1 MPDTTDMLKI
11 LFATPEC
18 APWIKTG
25 GLGDVSGALPRAL
38 AALGHD
44 VKVLMPLY
52 APLKKLTARATRGV
66 AIEAHGPW
74 PASRLVCWRPKGVPF
89 ELLLLDCPEL
99 FQHAGGPYEDSGDNA
114 RRFGW
119 FSRVAALLASGA
131 SPWPNWQPDLLHC
144 NDWPTG
150 LAPAWL
156 RILPEPRARSV
167 FTIHNLAFQGLFPPH
182 RAGELAIPPE
192 WLTPQGIEYW
202 GQLSY
207 LKAGIHE
214 ADAVTTVSPTYAR
227 EIQQEP
233 LGCGFD
239 GILRSRA
246 HRLHGILNGIDT
258 TVWNP
263 ATDEHLPMR
272 YSADK
277 LHGKSLNKQALQE
290 RSGLRTD
297 ERAPLFGMVSRLTHQ
312 KGVDLVL
319 DNLDWLV
326 QQGAQVVVLGKGDTE
341 LEQRL
346 QAAAG
351 QRAGQVSVQLGFDE
365 ALAHLIEAGADAYL
379 MPSRF
384 EPCGLNQ
391 MYSLAYGTL
400 PVARATG
407 GLADTIV
414 DLTVR
419 PEAGTG
425 FLFEEPTAGAL
436 QAALQRALDA
446 WRTPTLWQTMQQRG
460 MRQTFGWSDS
470 ALRYEA
476 LYRSLR

>member
-1 MPDTTDMLKI
+1 MPETTSPLKI

-38 AALGHD
+38 AARGHD

-52 APLKKLTARATRGV
+52 ASLRKPTARATRS
-66 AIEAHGPW
+66 IRLEANGPW
-74 PASRLVCWRPKGVPF
+74 PASRLVCWRPKSVPF
-89 ELLLLDCPEL
+89 DLLLLDCPEL
-99 FQHAGGPYEDSGDNA
+99 FQHTGGPYDEGSGDPA

-119 FSRVAALLASGA
+119 FSQVAALLACETT
-131 SPWPNWQPDLLHC
+131 PWPQWRPDILHC

-150 LAPAWL
+150 LAPAYL
-156 RILPEPRARSV
+156 RMLPGERARSV
-167 FTIHNLAFQGLFPPH
+167 FTIHNLAFQGLFPLH
-182 RAGELAIPPE
+182 RAADLGIPHE
-192 WLTPQGIEYW
+192 WLTPEGIEYW
-202 GQLSY
+202 GRLSF

-214 ADAVTTVSPTYAR
+214 ADAITTVSPTYAR

-263 ATDEHLPMR
+263 ATDGYLPMH
-272 YSADK
+272 YDADK
-277 LHGKSLNKQALQE
+277 LQGKSLNKQALQE
-290 RSGLRTD
+290 RCGLRAD
-297 ERAPLFGMVSRLTHQ
+297 PRVPLFGMVSRLTHQ

-319 DNLDWLV
+319 DNLPWLV
-326 QQGAQVVVLGKGDTE
+326 EQGAQAVVLGTGDAE
-341 LEQRL
+341 WEQRL
-346 QAAAG
+346 QTAAA
-351 QRAGQVSVQLGFDE
+351 RHAGRVAVQLGFDE
-365 ALAHLIEAGADAYL
+365 ALAHLIEAGSDAYL

-391 MYSLAYGTL
+391 MYSLAYGTV

-414 DLTVR
+414 DLTAA
-419 PEAGTG
+419 PDAGTG
-425 FLFEEPTAGAL
+425 FLFDEPTATAL
-436 QAALQRALDA
+436 QAALQRALDTWA
-446 WRTPTLWQTMQQRG
+446 TPELWRAMQRRGMQQRLD
-460 MRQTFGWSDS
+460 WSES
-470 ALRYEA
+470 AARYDT
-476 LYRSLR
+476 LYHSL

>member
-1 MPDTTDMLKI
+1 MPDTTATLKI

-38 AALGHD
+38 AALGHE

-52 APLKKLTARATRGV
+52 ASLRKPTARASRSVT
-66 AIEAHGPW
+66 IEANGCW

-89 ELLLLDCPEL
+89 DLLLLDCPEL
-99 FQHAGGPYEDSGDNA
+99 FQREGSPYDDQGDNA

-119 FSRVAALLASGA
+119 FSRVAALLASAA
-131 SPWPNWQPDLLHC
+131 SPWPNWQPDVLHC

-156 RILPEPRARSV
+156 RTLPEPRARSV
-167 FTIHNLAFQGLFPPH
+167 FTIHNLAFQGLFPLH
-182 RAGELAIPPE
+182 RAGELQIPHE
-192 WLTPQGIEYW
+192 WLTPEGIEYW
-202 GQLSY
+202 GQLSFM
-207 LKAGIHE
+207 KAGIHE
-214 ADAVTTVSPTYAR
+214 ADAITTVSPTYAR

-258 TVWNP
+258 TVWDP

-272 YSADK
+272 YSAEK

-290 RSGLRTD
+290 RSGLHTD

-326 QQGAQVVVLGKGDTE
+326 DQGAQVVVLGKGDAE

-346 QAAAG
+346 QDAATRHAG
-351 QRAGQVSVQLGFDE
+351 RMSVHLGFDE

-414 DLTVR
+414 DLTVQ
-419 PEAGTG
+419 PEAATG

-446 WRTPTLWQTMQQRG
+446 WRTPAVWQAMQQRG
-460 MRQTFGWSDS
+460 MRQMFGWSDS
-470 ALRYEA
+470 AQRYEA
-476 LYRSLR
+476 LYRALP